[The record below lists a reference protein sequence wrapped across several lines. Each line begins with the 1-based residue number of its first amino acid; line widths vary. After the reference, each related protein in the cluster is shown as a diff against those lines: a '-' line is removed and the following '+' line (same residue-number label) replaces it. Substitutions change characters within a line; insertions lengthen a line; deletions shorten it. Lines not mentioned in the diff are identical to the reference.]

1 MPMAVNGFDVAPS
14 HATNSIWRPMASLP
28 LTPYTCQNLHT
39 LNPRPRCRTFKL
51 FCRPSSSA
59 VVHTLPP
66 LSGDLDR
73 YLRCSMPQNPLLRVV
88 VLVNGGVIS
97 RVALQ
102 MLHTASH
109 SCTTFYLKIW
119 FQEDFENF
127 WSECPWEDDLKYTR
141 DVSLFQTHEN
151 LEHLAMMERVLGPI
165 PEHMIHSKRAE
176 KYFKRGSHLKWPEGG
191 VSRERISAVKKLGHL
206 KDIVSRNVDSSRSSL
221 TDLLHGLLTYDP
233 TKRLTAC
240 QALDHPFF
248 RNPT

>member
-1 MPMAVNGFDVAPS
+1 MVVNGFDVAPS

-73 YLRCSMPQNPLLRVV
+73 YLRCSMPQNPLLGVV
-88 VLVNGGVIS
+88 VLVNGDVIS

-102 MLHTASH
+102 MLHIASH

-119 FQEDFENF
+119 FQ
-127 WSECPWEDDLKYTR
+127 WEA
-141 DVSLFQTHEN
+141 LFQTHEN

-165 PEHMIHSKRAE
+165 PEHMIHRSNKRAE

-206 KDIVSRNVDSSRSSL
+206 KDIVSRNVDSSMSSL